1 MKRWI
6 IKFCGEV
13 ISLFCN
19 LLLWRYTYFL
29 KGLQVI
35 LTISQ
40 LASNAFLPPLHLAN
54 SFSPG
59 LNYDEFPILEAFCCL
74 LYPLQSFSCMI
85 PSMNSSHCFTII
97 YLLEVCSHLTG
108 ELVESFESS
117 IPSKVFDTQKMCFTE
132 LNQ

>member
-29 KGLQVI
+29 KALQVI

-74 LYPLQSFSCMI
+74 LLTLFS
-85 PSMNSSHCFTII
+85 PSLAWFPQWTHHIVSQLFI
-97 YLLEVCSHLTG
+97 YLRFAPIWLGSSLKALSLQYLAKCLT
-108 ELVESFESS
+108 LKQCVS
-117 IPSKVFDTQKMCFTE
+117 Q
-132 LNQ
+132 N